1 LIEDAG
7 RGRLY
12 LPRELLDR
20 HGINGSDPGL
30 VLAHR
35 ALPMVCAA
43 LAGRARQR
51 FEGAEHLLAT
61 GDRRQL
67 RPALVMM
74 QVYRRTLERLIAR
87 GWQRL
92 DQPVRVARP
101 ERLWLALR
109 YGLL

>member
-1 LIEDAG
+1 
-7 RGRLY
+7 
-12 LPRELLDR
+12 LP
-20 HGINGSDPGL
+20 
-30 VLAHR
+30 A
-35 ALPMVCAA
+35 VCGA
-43 LAGRARQR
+43 LAGRARRR
-51 FEGAEHLLAT
+51 FAHAERLLAS

-74 QVYRRTLERLIAR
+74 QVYRRTLDRLIAR

-92 DQPVRVARP
+92 DQPVRLAPP